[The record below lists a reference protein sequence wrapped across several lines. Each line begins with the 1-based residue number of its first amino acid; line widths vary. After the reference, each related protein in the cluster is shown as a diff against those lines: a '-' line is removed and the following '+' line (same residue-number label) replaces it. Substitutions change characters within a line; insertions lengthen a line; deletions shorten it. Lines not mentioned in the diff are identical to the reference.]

1 MTSSLPGPLRDAR
14 LRRAVTVSAVTAG
27 SALLG
32 ATAGI
37 WAPIAG
43 ALDVARA
50 DLRFPRLRL
59 LSFAWTWTTL
69 ETVGSLSAG
78 ALWLTGRAGDLETHY
93 KLQRWWASRLVD
105 ALGLFADLR
114 FEIDGLEQLVPGPV
128 VLCVRHVSVADALLP
143 AWLLGRVGMRPR
155 YVMKDDLLL
164 DPCLD
169 IVGHRIPNHFVDRIP
184 DDLTAELG
192 TIEALAHGMDARDGA
207 VIFPEGMV
215 VTPSRRAQAVE
226 RLARKDPD
234 RAARLRG
241 LRVLAPV
248 RPAGTAALLR
258 GAPTADVVIVTH
270 MGLEALARVA
280 DAPAHVPLAEPV
292 RITLRR
298 VPRAQIPAG
307 EEFPRW
313 LDEQWLAADATVRG
327 GSAGATQVVASGS

>member
-1 MTSSLPGPLRDAR
+1 M
-14 LRRAVTVSAVTAG
+14 RRAVTVPAVTAG

-37 WAPIAG
+37 WGPIAG
-43 ALDVARA
+43 ALDLARA

-69 ETVGSLSAG
+69 EAVGSLAAS
-78 ALWLTGRAGDLETHY
+78 ALWLTGRGGDLETHY
-93 KLQRWWASRLVD
+93 RLQRWWASRLVD

-114 FEIDGLEQLVPGPV
+114 FEVDGLEQLAPGPV

-143 AWLLGRVGMRPR
+143 AWLLGQVGMRPR

-164 DPCLD
+164 DPSLD
-169 IVGHRIPNHFVDRIP
+169 IVGQRIPNHFVDRVP
-184 DDLTAELG
+184 DDVGVELAA
-192 TIEALAHGMDARDGA
+192 IEDLARGMDERDGA

-215 VTPSRRAQAVE
+215 VTEARRAKAVE
-226 RLARKDPD
+226 RLAERDPD
-234 RAARLRG
+234 RAERPRG

-270 MGLEALARVA
+270 TGLEALARVA
-280 DAPAHVPLAEPV
+280 DAPAHVPLTEPV

-298 VPRAQIPAG
+298 VARAEIPGADD
-307 EEFPRW
+307 FAAW
-313 LDEQWLAADATVRG
+313 LDEQWLAADAVARRR
-327 GSAGATQVVASGS
+327 AATG